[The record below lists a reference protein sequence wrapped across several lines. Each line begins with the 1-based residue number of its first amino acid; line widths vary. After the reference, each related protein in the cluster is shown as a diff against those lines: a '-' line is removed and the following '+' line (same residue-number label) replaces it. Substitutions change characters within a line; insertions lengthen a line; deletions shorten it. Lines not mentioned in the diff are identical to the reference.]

1 MDSLVQ
7 LFGAYLTF
15 HITEVLQVL
24 DSLLEALSLSSSLL
38 TVDSRSIQLL
48 REAPVL

>member
-1 MDSLVQ
+1 MNAWVQ
-7 LFGAYLTF
+7 QFGAYLTF

-24 DSLLEALSLSSSLL
+24 DPLLEALSLSSSLL
-38 TVDSRSIQLL
+38 TLDSRSIQLL